1 MKTIDNGI
9 CPVCD
14 SRLRVKRLACP
25 ECQAEFPCDRELSPY
40 DYLSEGQKEFLD
52 TFLSC
57 RGNLKEVQERLC
69 ISYPF
74 AKKKLDE
81 VVFALG
87 LEEKPEEPEVEEINM
102 EGFIF
107 DRTSKKAS
115 EIIKTMIA
123 DKGGLLK
130 VASINGNTYEI
141 RADADK
147 KFFTCTQ
154 LPGKFEYTIFD
165 IIVNLLKRKGGK
177 AEKGNGR
184 NYKIGEKHCDAD
196 TVIGTIGIEYYGK
209 SKGESV
215 FDPVF
220 VLVAV
225 LDHAGIIHN
234 RRGYI
239 EFTKEYKQRLSD
251 V

>member
-1 MKTIDNGI
+1 MKTIHDGI
-9 CPVCD
+9 CPVCNN
-14 SRLRVKRLACP
+14 RLRIKRLACP

-40 DYLSEGQKEFLD
+40 DYLPGEQKEFLNA
-52 TFLSC
+52 FLSC
-57 RGNLKEVQERLC
+57 RGNLKELQQRLH
-69 ISYPF
+69 ISYPL
-74 AKKKLDE
+74 AKKKLDN
-81 VVFALG
+81 VVFLLG
-87 LEEKPEEPEVEEINM
+87 LEEKCEETKAEEIDM
-102 EGFIF
+102 ADFIF

-123 DKGGLLK
+123 DKGGILK
-130 VASINGNTYEI
+130 VESINGNTYEI
-141 RADADK
+141 KADTDK
-147 KFFTCTQ
+147 KFFICAQ

-165 IIVNLLKRKGGK
+165 IIVNLLKKKGGK

-184 NYKIGEKHCDAD
+184 NYKIGEKHCDGN

-209 SKGESV
+209 SEGESV

-225 LDHAGIIHN
+225 LDYAGIIHN

-239 EFTKEYKQRLSD
+239 EFTKEYKKMITD
-251 V
+251 A

>member
-1 MKTIDNGI
+1 MD
-9 CPVCD
+9 V
-14 SRLRVKRLACP
+14 
-25 ECQAEFPCDRELSPY
+25 
-40 DYLSEGQKEFLD
+40 
-52 TFLSC
+52 
-57 RGNLKEVQERLC
+57 
-69 ISYPF
+69 
-74 AKKKLDE
+74 
-81 VVFALG
+81 
-87 LEEKPEEPEVEEINM
+87 
-102 EGFIF
+102 
-107 DRTSKKAS
+107 
-115 EIIKTMIA
+115 
-123 DKGGLLK
+123 
-130 VASINGNTYEI
+130 
-141 RADADK
+141 DK